1 MTSVSNFET
10 LIHKFKENSITHPN
24 ISHFWVT
31 YLELKKKSFE
41 TLLEQGLSVISQI
54 QPINKMEESSKNEDD
69 NADAYAHDAY
79 AHDADADADKK
90 SMIKDIEIKD
100 LINMMI
106 IKMIL

>member
-54 QPINKMEESSKNEDD
+54 QPINKGEESSKNDDD
-69 NADAYAHDAY
+69 N
-79 AHDADADADKK
+79 ADADADKK

>member
-1 MTSVSNFET
+1 MMSVSNFDT

-24 ISHFWVT
+24 ISHFWIT

-41 TLLEQGLSVISQI
+41 TLLEQGLSVIEQI
-54 QPINKMEESSKNEDD
+54 RPLAAEEIEDININER
-69 NADAYAHDAY
+69 NI
-79 AHDADADADKK
+79 
-90 SMIKDIEIKD
+90 IKDIEIKD

>member
-54 QPINKMEESSKNEDD
+54 QPINKGEESSKNDDD
-69 NADAYAHDAY
+69 NAHNAY
-79 AHDADADADKK
+79 AHDADDDADKK

>member
-54 QPINKMEESSKNEDD
+54 QPLNKGEESSKTD
-69 NADAYAHDAY
+69 ADAYAGAD
-79 AHDADADADKK
+79 AHDVDTEKK

>member
-54 QPINKMEESSKNEDD
+54 QPLNKGEESSKTD
-69 NADAYAHDAY
+69 ADAYADAY
-79 AHDADADADKK
+79 AAYADADTEKK

>member
-54 QPINKMEESSKNEDD
+54 QPINKGEESSKNEDD
-69 NADAYAHDAY
+69 NAADAY
-79 AHDADADADKK
+79 AHDADGDADKK